1 MCYICTVP
9 SFLKWCTFFPLPSLL
24 QLLSGLLLLCSP
36 PNYASYLV
44 GRCVC
49 MCAFTSGE
57 KGRGENHLRDL
68 MRFWDGSSSSKI
80 MAVCESSQEETPLFN
95 SGCRTARLCH
105 QLASSKFDLGL
116 FTLTCSWHTHAG
128 RRKSRLGN
136 LYWRLQ
142 NVESQARRGR
152 QLSSLEWMPELFI
165 EKHIEWDEHKPAH
178 RTFSEHTEM

>member
-9 SFLKWCTFFPLPSLL
+9 SFLKSCTFFPLPSLL
-24 QLLSGLLLLCSP
+24 QLFSGLLLLCSP
-36 PNYASYLV
+36 PNYASCLV

-49 MCAFTSGE
+49 VCAFTSGE
-57 KGRGENHLRDL
+57 KGRGGGNHLRDL

-95 SGCRTARLCH
+95 PGCRTARLCH

-116 FTLTCSWHTHAG
+116 FTLTCSWHTRAG
-128 RRKSRLGN
+128 RRKFRLGN

-142 NVESQARRGR
+142 NVVPGKE
-152 QLSSLEWMPELFI
+152 
-165 EKHIEWDEHKPAH
+165 
-178 RTFSEHTEM
+178 RTTVEFLGVDAWTFYRKAYRMRWA